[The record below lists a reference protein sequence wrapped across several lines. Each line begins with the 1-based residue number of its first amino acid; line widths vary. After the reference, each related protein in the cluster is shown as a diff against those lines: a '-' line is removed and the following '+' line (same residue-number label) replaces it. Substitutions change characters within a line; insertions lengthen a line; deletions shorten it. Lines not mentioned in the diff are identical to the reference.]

1 MDFSDLLLRLL
12 AERPVSLLTVAAVLA
27 FLVWNAAVTWT
38 GFRQV
43 RETMAT
49 KNDLRIALA
58 ELREGVN
65 AWLAESY
72 VPRREVD
79 ATRREL
85 DARLVRLE
93 QRVFPQS

>member
-1 MDFSDLLLRLL
+1 MDFSELLLKLL
-12 AERPVSLLTVAAVLA
+12 AERPVSLFTAVGLLI

-43 RETMAT
+43 RETMVT

-65 AWLAESY
+65 AWLAENY

-85 DARLVRLE
+85 DARLARLE